1 MMANKNALIVILVRH
16 AHWFQANWSQF
27 FTTFD
32 RLLCLQLAKVP
43 RFPDLVIFVS
53 ITLPLGHVRTVTI
66 SRDLKLSMCNIIIY
80 SKNGQL
86 GILGR
91 GIYQIMENY
100 LQFSQRH
107 HAYMLQIHVHSL
119 NTEYLPLVSEVLF
132 NSYILYPGR
141 CTCTYSWTSNTYQ
154 YSLHVFTKILS
165 SPDIHVCVI
174 LSYVDES
181 LSVNWEQ
188 SSCYHWSPI

>member
-1 MMANKNALIVILVRH
+1 M
-16 AHWFQANWSQF
+16 
-27 FTTFD
+27 
-32 RLLCLQLAKVP
+32 P
-43 RFPDLVIFVS
+43 RFPDLVIFAS
-53 ITLPLGHVRTVTI
+53 ITLPLGHVRRVII
-66 SRDLKLSMCNIIIY
+66 SRDLKLSMCNIIIYMY

-107 HAYMLQIHVHSL
+107 HAYMLQIYVHSL

-181 LSVNWEQ
+181 LSVN
-188 SSCYHWSPI
+188 

>member
-1 MMANKNALIVILVRH
+1 M
-16 AHWFQANWSQF
+16 
-27 FTTFD
+27 
-32 RLLCLQLAKVP
+32 P

-53 ITLPLGHVRTVTI
+53 ITLPLGHVRRVTI

-107 HAYMLQIHVHSL
+107 HAYMLQIYMHSL

-181 LSVNWEQ
+181 LSVN
-188 SSCYHWSPI
+188 

>member
-1 MMANKNALIVILVRH
+1 MGVATMANKNALIVILVRH
-16 AHWFQANWSQF
+16 VHRFQANWSQF

-43 RFPDLVIFVS
+43 RFPDLVIFAS
-53 ITLPLGHVRTVTI
+53 NTLPLGHVRRVII
-66 SRDLKLSMCNIIIY
+66 SRDLKLSMCNIIIYMY

-107 HAYMLQIHVHSL
+107 HAYMLQIYVHSL
-119 NTEYLPLVSEVLF
+119 NTEYLPL
-132 NSYILYPGR
+132 
-141 CTCTYSWTSNTYQ
+141 YSQRSTVQ
-154 YSLHVFTKILS
+154 FLH
-165 SPDIHVCVI
+165 
-174 LSYVDES
+174 S
-181 LSVNWEQ
+181 LSWKM
-188 SSCYHWSPI
+188 HMHLFMDF